1 MFQKP
6 KRPQKK
12 NSKRRALLF
21 LLPPLILLLAAAGF
35 LLVSQPRSQPLL
47 DHTAAVLPEGSVWL
61 HTTPFSIEGY
71 HAAGRAS
78 EALLSGSEVEELLDL
93 VQEGWTGEVL
103 PCSNECFPDG
113 FHPLRIWFCEGE
125 AADPRARGLLPQVTF
140 LVYDL
145 PTMERLQ
152 ALARR
157 SIAGGSAASPYYSY
171 GLIAYWTPTDEMF
184 DFTDTGCAAFYPM
197 TEAGWQ
203 ALANWMDAKL
213 LAAGTA
219 ASGA

>member
-1 MFQKP
+1 M
-6 KRPQKK
+6 
-12 NSKRRALLF
+12 RRKSELSRERRIRVSPPIFLWLVMILF
-21 LLPPLILLLAAAGF
+21 LGAASLIILCR
-35 LLVSQPRSQPLL
+35 PRSQPLL
-47 DHTAAVLPEGSVWL
+47 DHTTAVLPEGSVWL

-78 EALLSGSEVEELLDL
+78 EAQLSGSEVKELLRL

-103 PCSNECFPDG
+103 PCSRECFPDG
-113 FHPLRIWFCEGE
+113 LHPLRIWFCEGE
-125 AADPRARGLLPQVTF
+125 VPDPRARGLLPQVTF
-140 LVYDL
+140 LVYDARM
-145 PTMERLQ
+145 MEIFQ
-152 ALARR
+152 EFSRR
-157 SIAGGSAASPYYSY
+157 SASEGLAAFSYGY
-171 GLIAYWTPTDEMF
+171 GLIAYWVPTDETF

-219 ASGA
+219 ASGS